1 MATRFETCL
10 SLTLTWEGG
19 FVDNAHDPGGA
30 TCHGITL
37 VSYQQWSKNPSLCA
51 ADIRTIPSDTVTS
64 IYATNYWKATLCD
77 ALPAGVDLM
86 VFDES
91 VTSGCCRSVR
101 LLQEA
106 LGMSGSAVDG
116 CPGPATTAAAG
127 KADPA
132 TLIQSLAAR
141 QLAFYR
147 ALPSFATFAAGWT
160 ARLEKRH
167 TAAASMVTYAD
178 A

>member
-1 MATRFETCL
+1 MPTRFETCL
-10 SLTLTWEGG
+10 SLTLAWEGG
-19 FVDNAHDPGGA
+19 FVDNAQDPGGA

-37 VSYQQWSKNPSLCA
+37 ASYQQWSRNPRLGA
-51 ADIRTIPSDTVTS
+51 ADIRDIPSATVTS
-64 IYATNYWKATLCD
+64 IYETNYWKATLCD

-91 VTSGCCRSVR
+91 VNSGCGRSVR

-106 LGMSGSAVDG
+106 LGLPAAAIDG
-116 CPGPATTAAAG
+116 CPGPATTAAAA

-132 TLIQSLAAR
+132 TLIQSLASH

-147 ALPSFATFAAGWT
+147 ALPNFGIFGAGWT
-160 ARLEKRH
+160 SRLEKRH
-167 TAAASMVTYAD
+167 TVASSMVTYAD